1 MRDTQNWQEICNEI
15 CILLGGYHM
24 IVFSDFVSDESVTDS
39 GKNLKTEVGW
49 SLVACLA
56 ANLAFNISLI
66 LKETVLKVID

>member
-1 MRDTQNWQEICNEI
+1 
-15 CILLGGYHM
+15 M
-24 IVFSDFVSDESVTDS
+24 IMFTDFIPDESVTDS

-66 LKETVLKVID
+66 LKETVLKVIDQCKTRRVEAARLKEIEL

>member
-1 MRDTQNWQEICNEI
+1 
-15 CILLGGYHM
+15 M
-24 IVFSDFVSDESVTDS
+24 IMFTDFIPEESVTDS

-56 ANLAFNISLI
+56 ANLAFNIGLI